1 MSDDVDDIAIRWAVR
16 IDAQTMDRADE
27 YALEAWL
34 DQDARHRGALFR
46 AQAGLVLIDG
56 AGCDEQTHS
65 LLPPPARRRRFVLP
79 VALAAG
85 LVAVLALPWALQP
98 GQEYRTEV
106 GEIRRI
112 ALSDGSLAVVNS
124 GSDLQVR
131 YEKDARQLRL
141 DEGEAW
147 FKVAKNTHRPFTV
160 EAAGIHIRATG
171 TAFSVRRRNGAVD
184 VVVTEGAVRVW
195 RGGRAQNA
203 MSVSAGN
210 TAVIDTASTMSR
222 VRTAPIGNRDPLAWR
237 QGGLALNETTVFE
250 AANEFNRY
258 NLAQIEVAN
267 PAIGKQPMTGYFQI
281 DRPDEFS
288 RAVADVT
295 GGTVSNKDNKFV
307 IK

>member
-16 IDAQTMDRADE
+16 IDAQTMDRTDE
-27 YALEAWL
+27 CALEAWL
-34 DQDARHRGALFR
+34 EQDARHRGALFR
-46 AQAGLVLIDG
+46 AQAGLVLIGG
-56 AGCDEQTHS
+56 AGADDQPRS
-65 LLPPPARRRRFVLP
+65 APPAPARRRRLVLP
-79 VALAAG
+79 IAIAAG
-85 LVAVLALPWALQP
+85 LAAVLALPWTLQR

-124 GSDLQVR
+124 GSDLQVH
-131 YEKDARQLRL
+131 YEKAARQLRL

-147 FKVAKNTHRPFTV
+147 FKVAKNTHRPFIV
-160 EAAGIHIRATG
+160 EASGVHIRATG
-171 TAFSVRRRNGAVD
+171 TAFSVRRRDGAVE

-195 RGGRAQNA
+195 RGDQAQNA
-203 MSVSAGN
+203 ISVSAGN
-210 TAVIDTASTMSR
+210 TAMIDTASTMPR
-222 VRTAPIGNRDPLAWR
+222 ARTAPIGDRDPLAWR

-267 PAIGKQPMTGYFQI
+267 PRIGKQPMTGYFQI
-281 DRPDEFS
+281 DRPDDFS

-307 IK
+307 IE